1 MGLVCS
7 QLHSENTYLSLS
19 SGVSAEI
26 SVFVQTGDSVQLHIQ
41 TQLPEFELLSW
52 INDKLKNIVRYNSA
66 SKIGTPHD
74 SYKDRVDFNT
84 ETFSLT
90 LKNMQKTD
98 NGSYT
103 ARIVGS
109 DYTDIVTYRVSVI
122 GGCDFALCVQLI
134 RLNYEDVF
142 LCAVLYSTSGEINP
156 MLQSCFTHR

>member
-1 MGLVCS
+1 M
-7 QLHSENTYLSLS
+7 
-19 SGVSAEI
+19 
-26 SVFVQTGDSVQLHIQ
+26 FVQTGDSVQLDIQ
-41 TQLPEFELLSW
+41 TQQLPEFDDLYW
-52 INDKLKNIVRYNSA
+52 INNKSQNILRYFSD
-66 SKIGTPHD
+66 SKRVKHHD

-98 NGSYT
+98 SGSYT

-109 DYTDIVTYRVSVI
+109 DNTDIAKYRVSVI

>member
-1 MGLVCS
+1 M
-7 QLHSENTYLSLS
+7 
-19 SGVSAEI
+19 
-26 SVFVQTGDSVQLHIQ
+26 FVQTGDSVQLDIQ
-41 TQLPEFELLSW
+41 TQQIPEFIFLFW
-52 INDKLKNIVRYNSA
+52 INDKSDNIVIYISDY
-66 SKIGTPHD
+66 KKVTPHA

-98 NGSYT
+98 SGLYT

-109 DYTDIVTYRVSVI
+109 DSADIVIYRVSVI

-142 LCAVLYSTSGEINP
+142 LCAVLYSISGEINP

>member
-1 MGLVCS
+1 M
-7 QLHSENTYLSLS
+7 
-19 SGVSAEI
+19 
-26 SVFVQTGDSVQLHIQ
+26 FVQTGDSVQLDLQ
-41 TQLPEFELLSW
+41 TQQLPEFDDLSW
-52 INDKLKNIVRYNSA
+52 SNDKSENVVKYTSETKRV
-66 SKIGTPHD
+66 KPHP

-103 ARIVGS
+103 AKISGLMNKDVV
-109 DYTDIVTYRVSVI
+109 IYRVSVI
-122 GGCDFALCVQLI
+122 GGCDFAFCVQLI
-134 RLNYEDVF
+134 RLNYVDVF